1 MDKLKNISQKEY
13 EYKQYTDYVFKRT
26 VERRANGVLKFLQ
39 IPYEIDNIFV
49 SEITNIGPK
58 IHRLDF
64 VGEVKKN
71 GENICIIMECQTKL
85 PTEDDVLRFFQY
97 MSSIRVL
104 KNKKVELYILC
115 TKKAPYKR
123 KEFVIDD
130 ECTYIMHM
138 ISLKDIGAEEIFKN
152 IENKI
157 EHNQDIGEEEIAALQ
172 LIAYTEYKESTLDV
186 LERAYHLIMRMKLSD
201 KDKLAVIW
209 ILNVLSA
216 NMLNEKDKKEYL
228 EETTMMLNPRDE
240 FMKNKGIEEGK
251 EEGMKEGKEEIAK
264 SLKGT
269 LPIEEI
275 AKHTGLT
282 IEKIKSL

>member
-1 MDKLKNISQKEY
+1 
-13 EYKQYTDYVFKRT
+13 
-26 VERRANGVLKFLQ
+26 
-39 IPYEIDNIFV
+39 
-49 SEITNIGPK
+49 
-58 IHRLDF
+58 
-64 VGEVKKN
+64 
-71 GENICIIMECQTKL
+71 
-85 PTEDDVLRFFQY
+85 

-138 ISLKDIGAEEIFKN
+138 ISLKDIDAEEIFKN

-157 EHNQDIGEEEIAALQ
+157 EHNQDIGDEEIAALQ

-186 LERAYHLIMRMKLSD
+186 LKRAHHLIERMKLSD
-201 KDKLAVIW
+201 KDKLAIIY

-216 NMLNEKDKKEYL
+216 NMLSEKDKKEYL

-240 FMKNKGIEEGK
+240 YMKNK
-251 EEGMKEGKEEIAK
+251 GKEEIAK